1 MQGKTLGAEGV
12 IWDLS
17 HLYKG
22 PDDPQIEKDLGE
34 VKARAK
40 EIEETHKG
48 HVKDLTP
55 QGLHDLVRELEA
67 LNERFAR
74 IAAYAQL
81 DFSTNCTDPQ
91 KGAFL
96 QRIRE
101 EGAEIQ
107 RHLVFFDLEWQKVPE
122 DLASTILKD
131 KTIEHYRHYLAFL
144 RRLAPHTLSE
154 EQEKLLID
162 LSPVGRSSWITLFE
176 KVMAHLRFGAEE
188 RTQEEVL
195 SDLYSPDRNVRKKA
209 HKDFTEGL
217 KQEEHVLTHCF
228 NTVLMEKAI
237 EDRLRHYSS
246 WISSMNLSNE
256 LRDDTVQVLV
266 DTVTDHYEIVAKYYK
281 KKSRLLGLDTLFDYD
296 RYAPVPGGS
305 EEVIQWEECKEIVLQ
320 AYFEFSDTFGTIG
333 KKFFDEGWIHAPV
346 LPGKTSGAF
355 AHPTVPSCHPYLLVN
370 YTGRIRDVETVAHEL
385 GHGIHQY
392 LSREVGYFNS
402 HTPLPLAET
411 ASVFGEMLVFKALLK
426 RLKDDEAR
434 RALICEKVESIFAT
448 IFRQIAMNRFEDAIH
463 TARRTQGELSPDA
476 FGELWIKTQREMFK
490 DSVELTQEYSHWWS
504 YISHF
509 IHAPGY
515 VYAYAFG
522 ELLVLALYAMYEES
536 GGKDF
541 VQKYI
546 KLLSS
551 GGKEDPYTLLSPF
564 GIDLDSPKFWE
575 QGLKKIEE
583 MVDNI
588 AI

>member
-1 MQGKTLGAEGV
+1 MKERTLGTEGV

-17 HLYKG
+17 HLYSG
-22 PDDPQIEKDLGE
+22 PDDPQMEKDLKE
-34 VKARAK
+34 VKARAE
-40 EIEETHKG
+40 EIETAYRG
-48 HVKDLTP
+48 RVKELTP
-55 QGLHDLVRELEA
+55 KMLYDLVRELET
-67 LNERFAR
+67 LNERFSR
-74 IAAYAQL
+74 IASYAQL
-81 DFSTNCTDPQ
+81 DFSTDCTNPK

-101 EGAEIQ
+101 EGAEIE
-107 RHLVFFDLEWQKVPE
+107 RHLVFFELEWQKVPDE
-122 DLASTILKD
+122 KANAILKD
-131 KTIEHYRHYLAFL
+131 ETLQHYRHYLAFL
-144 RRLAPHTLSE
+144 RRLSPHTLSE
-154 EQEKLLID
+154 VEEKLLID
-162 LSPVGRSSWITLFE
+162 MSPVGRSSWITLFE
-176 KVMAHLRFGAEE
+176 KVMANMRFGAEK

-195 SDLYSPDRNVRKKA
+195 SDLYHPERSVRQKA
-209 HKDFTEGL
+209 HREFTEGL

-228 NTVLMEKAI
+228 NTVLMDKAI
-237 EDRLRHYSS
+237 DDRLRRYPT

-256 LRDDTVQVLV
+256 LRDDTVNVLV
-266 DTVTDHYEIVAKYYK
+266 DTVTDHYEIVASYYRK
-281 KKSRLLGLDTLFDYD
+281 KKRLLGLDTLYDYD
-296 RYAPVPGGS
+296 RYAPLPGGS
-305 EEVIQWEECKEIVLQ
+305 EAIIPWDKCKEIVLQ
-320 AYFEFSDTFGTIG
+320 AYFDFSETFGSIG

-355 AHPTVPSCHPYLLVN
+355 SHPTVPSCHPYILVN

-392 LSREVGYFNS
+392 LSRKVGYFNS

-463 TARRTQGELSPDA
+463 TARRTKGELSPDA
-476 FGELWIKTQREMFK
+476 FGELWMKTQREMFK
-490 DSVELTQEYSHWWS
+490 DSVELTPEYSHWWS

-522 ELLVLALYAMYEES
+522 ELLVLALYAMYEDSS
-536 GGKDF
+536 GQDF
-541 VQKYI
+541 VEKYI
-546 KLLSS
+546 ALLSQ

-564 GIDLDSPKFWE
+564 GIDLDSPAFWK
-575 QGLKKIEE
+575 QGLRKIGE
-583 MVDNI
+583 MVDDI
-588 AI
+588 AV

>member
-1 MQGKTLGAEGV
+1 MQGKTPGAEGV

-40 EIEETHKG
+40 GIEETHKG

-162 LSPVGRSSWITLFE
+162 LSPVGKSSWITLFE

-217 KQEEHVLTHCF
+217 KQEE
-228 NTVLMEKAI
+228 
-237 EDRLRHYSS
+237 
-246 WISSMNLSNE
+246 
-256 LRDDTVQVLV
+256 
-266 DTVTDHYEIVAKYYK
+266 
-281 KKSRLLGLDTLFDYD
+281 
-296 RYAPVPGGS
+296 
-305 EEVIQWEECKEIVLQ
+305 
-320 AYFEFSDTFGTIG
+320 
-333 KKFFDEGWIHAPV
+333 
-346 LPGKTSGAF
+346 
-355 AHPTVPSCHPYLLVN
+355 
-370 YTGRIRDVETVAHEL
+370 
-385 GHGIHQY
+385 
-392 LSREVGYFNS
+392 
-402 HTPLPLAET
+402 
-411 ASVFGEMLVFKALLK
+411 
-426 RLKDDEAR
+426 
-434 RALICEKVESIFAT
+434 
-448 IFRQIAMNRFEDAIH
+448 
-463 TARRTQGELSPDA
+463 
-476 FGELWIKTQREMFK
+476 
-490 DSVELTQEYSHWWS
+490 
-504 YISHF
+504 
-509 IHAPGY
+509 
-515 VYAYAFG
+515 
-522 ELLVLALYAMYEES
+522 
-536 GGKDF
+536 
-541 VQKYI
+541 
-546 KLLSS
+546 
-551 GGKEDPYTLLSPF
+551 
-564 GIDLDSPKFWE
+564 
-575 QGLKKIEE
+575 
-583 MVDNI
+583 
-588 AI
+588 